1 MTRPPASDNQTP
13 DAPISSRTVRVL
25 LVDDHAVVRQGL
37 RLFLGLDPLID
48 VVGEAANGEEALLE
62 AARLRPDVVVMDLMM
77 PVMDGITAIRLLR
90 RQLPDTEVI
99 ALTSTLEEHKV
110 NGAIDAG
117 AMGYMLKDAS
127 SDTLAEAIHAAARGE
142 VRLHPE
148 AARRLVRDFR
158 SPEMRENLT
167 PKEVIVLQLIAHGH
181 SNRDIAQDQGVA
193 EATVKTHVS
202 RLLGKLG
209 LESRTQAAL
218 YALRHGLATLDEG

>member
-1 MTRPPASDNQTP
+1 MTHPTP
-13 DAPISSRTVRVL
+13 QPSTEPSVRVL

-48 VVGEAANGEEALLE
+48 VIGEAANGEEALAQV
-62 AARLRPDVVVMDLMM
+62 AALHPDVVIMDLMM
-77 PVMDGITAIRLLR
+77 PVMDGITATRTLKR
-90 RQLPDTEVI
+90 AHPDTEVI

-110 NGAIDAG
+110 NGAIEAG
-117 AMGYMLKDAS
+117 AISYMLKDAS
-127 SDTLAEAIHAAARGE
+127 SDTLADAIHAAARGE

-158 SPEMRENLT
+158 GGEMRESLT
-167 PKEVIVLQLIAHGH
+167 PKETIVLQLIAHGY
-181 SNRDIAQDQGVA
+181 SNRDIAADQNVS

-209 LESRTQAAL
+209 LDSRTQAAL
-218 YALRHGLATLDEG
+218 YALKHGVASLDGVDL

>member
-1 MTRPPASDNQTP
+1 MTHPTAQPSTEPP
-13 DAPISSRTVRVL
+13 VRVL

-48 VVGEAANGEEALLE
+48 VIGEAANGEEALAQV
-62 AARLRPDVVVMDLMM
+62 AALHPDVVIMDLMM
-77 PVMDGITAIRLLR
+77 PVMDGITATRALKR
-90 RQLPDTEVI
+90 AHPDTEVI

-110 NGAIDAG
+110 NGAIEAG
-117 AMGYMLKDAS
+117 AISYMLKDAS
-127 SDTLAEAIHAAARGE
+127 SDTLADAIHAAARGE

-158 SPEMRENLT
+158 GGEMRESLT
-167 PKEVIVLQLIAHGH
+167 PKETIVLQLIAHGY
-181 SNRDIAQDQGVA
+181 SNRDIAADQNVS

-209 LESRTQAAL
+209 LDSRTQAAL
-218 YALRHGLATLDEG
+218 YALKHGVASLDGVDL

>member
-1 MTRPPASDNQTP
+1 MTDPHP
-13 DAPISSRTVRVL
+13 VRVL

-37 RLFLGLDPLID
+37 RLFLGLDPSLE
-48 VVGEAANGEEALLE
+48 VVGEAANGEEALAE
-62 AARLRPDVVVMDLMM
+62 AGRLHPDVVVMDLMM
-77 PVMDGITAIRLLR
+77 PVMDGIQATRAIRR
-90 RQLPDTEVI
+90 SLPDTEVI

-158 SPEMRENLT
+158 STDMRESLT
-167 PKEVIVLQLIAHGH
+167 PKEVIVLQLIARGY
-181 SNRDIAQDQGVA
+181 SNRDIAADQNVT

-202 RLLGKLG
+202 RLLSKLG

-218 YALRHGLATLDEG
+218 YALRHGLARLE

>member
-1 MTRPPASDNQTP
+1 MTDPLPLHP
-13 DAPISSRTVRVL
+13 VRVL

-37 RLFLGLDPLID
+37 RLFLSLDPLIE
-48 VVGEAANGEEALLE
+48 VVGEAANGEEAL
-62 AARLRPDVVVMDLMM
+62 AQAGRLRPDVVVMDLMM
-77 PVMDGITAIRLLR
+77 PVMDGIQATRAIRR
-90 RQLPDTEVI
+90 TLPDTEVI

-158 SPEMRENLT
+158 TPDMRESLT
-167 PKEVIVLQLIAHGH
+167 PKEVIVLQLIARGY
-181 SNRDIAQDQGVA
+181 SNRDIAADQNVT

-202 RLLGKLG
+202 RLLSKLG

-218 YALRHGLATLDEG
+218 YALRHGLATLEE

>member
-1 MTRPPASDNQTP
+1 MTHPTLDPAASGP
-13 DAPISSRTVRVL
+13 AVRVL

-48 VVGEAANGEEALLE
+48 VIGEAANGEEALTQV
-62 AARLRPDVVVMDLMM
+62 AALHPDVVIMDLMM
-77 PVMDGITAIRLLR
+77 PVMDGITATRALKR
-90 RQLPDTEVI
+90 AHPDTEVI

-110 NGAIDAG
+110 NGAIEAG
-117 AMGYMLKDAS
+117 AISYMLKDAS
-127 SDTLAEAIHAAARGE
+127 SDTLADAIHAAARGE

-158 SPEMRENLT
+158 GGEMRESLT
-167 PKEVIVLQLIAHGH
+167 PKETIVLQLIAHGY
-181 SNRDIAQDQGVA
+181 SNRDIATDQNVS

-209 LESRTQAAL
+209 LDSRTQAAL
-218 YALRHGLATLDEG
+218 YALKHGVATLDGVDL

>member
-1 MTRPPASDNQTP
+1 MTP
-13 DAPISSRTVRVL
+13 DPQTVRVL

-37 RLFLGLDPLID
+37 RLFLGLDPQIE
-48 VVGEAANGEEALLE
+48 VVGEAANGEEALSE
-62 AARLRPDVVVMDLMM
+62 AERLRPDVVVMDLMM
-77 PVMDGITAIRLLR
+77 PVMDGIQATRAIRR
-90 RQLPDTEVI
+90 SLPDTEVI

-158 SPEMRENLT
+158 STDMRESLT
-167 PKEVIVLQLIAHGH
+167 PKEVIVLQLIARGY
-181 SNRDIAQDQGVA
+181 SNRDIAADQNVT

-202 RLLGKLG
+202 RLLSKLG

-218 YALRHGLATLDEG
+218 YALRHGLASLE

>member
-1 MTRPPASDNQTP
+1 MTDPAPTSTP
-13 DAPISSRTVRVL
+13 EAVRVL

-37 RLFLGLDPLID
+37 RLFLSLDLGIE
-48 VVGEAANGEEALLE
+48 VVGEAANGEEALVE
-62 AARLRPDVVVMDLMM
+62 ADRLSPHVVVMDLMM
-77 PVMDGITAIRLLR
+77 PVMDGIQATRLLR
-90 RQLPDTEVI
+90 RQHPDIEVI

-127 SDTLAEAIHAAARGE
+127 SDTLADAIHAAARGE

-158 SPEMRENLT
+158 TPDMRETLT
-167 PKEVIVLQLIAHGH
+167 PKEVIVLQLIARGY
-181 SNRDIAQDQGVA
+181 SNRDIAADQRVT

-202 RLLGKLG
+202 RLLSKLG

-218 YALRHGLATLDEG
+218 YALRHGLASLEEG

>member
-1 MTRPPASDNQTP
+1 MTQ
-13 DAPISSRTVRVL
+13 PIPIPVPVSVRVL

-37 RLFLGLDPLID
+37 RLFLGLDSQIE
-48 VVGEAANGEEALLE
+48 VVGEANNGEEAIAE
-62 AARLRPDVVVMDLMM
+62 AERLIPDVIVMDLMM
-77 PVMDGITAIRLLR
+77 PIMDGITATRHLRRLL
-90 RQLPDTEVI
+90 PETEII

-110 NGAIDAG
+110 NGAIEAG
-117 AMGYMLKDAS
+117 AISYMLKDAS
-127 SDTLAEAIHAAARGE
+127 SDTLADAIHAAARGE

-158 SPEMRENLT
+158 STEMRENLT
-167 PKEVIVLQLIAHGH
+167 PKETIVLQLIAHGY
-181 SNRDIAQDQGVA
+181 NNKDIAADQNVS

-218 YALRHGLATLDEG
+218 YALKYGIASLDGVEVMPQRS

>member
-13 DAPISSRTVRVL
+13 DAPTSSRSVRVL

-48 VVGEAANGEEALLE
+48 VVGEAANGEEALSE

-218 YALRHGLATLDEG
+218 YALRHGLATLDES

>member
-1 MTRPPASDNQTP
+1 MMSK
-13 DAPISSRTVRVL
+13 VRVL

-37 RLFLGLDPLID
+37 KLFLGLDGDIE
-48 VVGEAANGEEALLE
+48 VVGEAANGEEALAE
-62 AARLRPDVVVMDLMM
+62 AQRLLPQVIVMDLMM
-77 PVMDGITAIRLLR
+77 PVMDGISAIRHLR
-90 RQLPDTEVI
+90 KLLPDTEII

-110 NGAIDAG
+110 NGAIEAG
-117 AMGYMLKDAS
+117 AISYMLKDAS

-158 SPEMRENLT
+158 GEEMREALT
-167 PKEVIVLQLIAHGH
+167 PKETVVLQLIAHGQ
-181 SNRDIAQDQGVA
+181 SNKEIAAEQGVS

-209 LESRTQAAL
+209 VESRTQAAL
-218 YALRHGLATLDEG
+218 YALKHGIASLESVTG

>member
-1 MTRPPASDNQTP
+1 MTHPTP
-13 DAPISSRTVRVL
+13 HPSTEPSVRVL

-48 VVGEAANGEEALLE
+48 VIGEAANGEEALAQV
-62 AARLRPDVVVMDLMM
+62 AALHPDVVIMDLMM
-77 PVMDGITAIRLLR
+77 PVMDGITATRALKR
-90 RQLPDTEVI
+90 AHPDTEVI

-110 NGAIDAG
+110 NGAIEAG
-117 AMGYMLKDAS
+117 AISYMLKDAS
-127 SDTLAEAIHAAARGE
+127 SDTLADAIHAAARGE

-158 SPEMRENLT
+158 GGEMRESLT
-167 PKEVIVLQLIAHGH
+167 PKETIVLQLIAHGY
-181 SNRDIAQDQGVA
+181 SNRDIAADQNVS

-209 LESRTQAAL
+209 LDSRTQAAL
-218 YALRHGLATLDEG
+218 YALKHGVASLDGVDL

>member
-1 MTRPPASDNQTP
+1 MTHPTP
-13 DAPISSRTVRVL
+13 TEPSVRVL

-48 VVGEAANGEEALLE
+48 VIGEAANGEEALAQV
-62 AARLRPDVVVMDLMM
+62 AALHPDVVIMDLMM
-77 PVMDGITAIRLLR
+77 PVMDGITATRVLKR
-90 RQLPDTEVI
+90 AHPDTEII

-110 NGAIDAG
+110 NGAIEAG
-117 AMGYMLKDAS
+117 AISYMLKDAS
-127 SDTLAEAIHAAARGE
+127 SDTLADAIHAAARGE

-158 SPEMRENLT
+158 GGEMRESLT
-167 PKEVIVLQLIAHGH
+167 PKETIVLQLIAHGY
-181 SNRDIAQDQGVA
+181 SNKDIAADQNVS

-209 LESRTQAAL
+209 LDSRTQAAL
-218 YALRHGLATLDEG
+218 YALKNGVASLDGVDL

>member
-1 MTRPPASDNQTP
+1 MTDPTPSRP
-13 DAPISSRTVRVL
+13 VRVL

-37 RLFLGLDPLID
+37 RLFLSLDSQIE
-48 VVGEAANGEEALLE
+48 VVGEAANGEEAL
-62 AARLRPDVVVMDLMM
+62 AAAERLHPDVVIMDLMM
-77 PVMDGITAIRLLR
+77 PVMDGIQATRLLR
-90 RQLPDTEVI
+90 RQHPDTEVI

-127 SDTLAEAIHAAARGE
+127 SDTLADAIHAAARGE

-158 SPEMRENLT
+158 THEMRETLT
-167 PKEVIVLQLIAHGH
+167 PKEVIVLQLIARGY
-181 SNRDIAQDQGVA
+181 SNRDIAHDQGVT

-218 YALRHGLATLDEG
+218 YALRHGLARLEETGG

>member
-1 MTRPPASDNQTP
+1 MRWCARACACFWALIPC
-13 DAPISSRTVRVL
+13 
-25 LVDDHAVVRQGL
+25 
-37 RLFLGLDPLID
+37 ID
-48 VVGEAANGEEALLE
+48 VVGEAANGEEALAE
-62 AARLRPDVVVMDLMM
+62 AARLRPGRGGHGPDDAR
-77 PVMDGITAIRLLR
+77 DGRHYRHRLLR

-158 SPEMRENLT
+158 SPRC
-167 PKEVIVLQLIAHGH
+167 A
-181 SNRDIAQDQGVA
+181 
-193 EATVKTHVS
+193 
-202 RLLGKLG
+202 
-209 LESRTQAAL
+209 RT
-218 YALRHGLATLDEG
+218 

>member
-1 MTRPPASDNQTP
+1 MTQTTP
-13 DAPISSRTVRVL
+13 VRVL

-37 RLFLGLDPLID
+37 RLFLGLDEGIE
-48 VVGEAANGEEALLE
+48 VVGEAANGEEALQE
-62 AARLRPDVVVMDLMM
+62 ADALRPDVVVMDLMM
-77 PVMDGITAIRLLR
+77 PVLDGIAATRELR
-90 RQLPDTEVI
+90 RRLPETEVI

-117 AMGYMLKDAS
+117 AISYMLKDAS
-127 SDTLAEAIHAAARGE
+127 SDTLADAIHAAARGE

-158 SPEMRENLT
+158 AGEMREALT
-167 PKEVIVLQLIAHGH
+167 PKETLVLQQLARGQ
-181 SNRDIAQDQGVA
+181 SNRDIAAAQGVS
-193 EATVKTHVS
+193 EATIKTHVS

-218 YALRHGLATLDEG
+218 YALQHGIASLEGVEL